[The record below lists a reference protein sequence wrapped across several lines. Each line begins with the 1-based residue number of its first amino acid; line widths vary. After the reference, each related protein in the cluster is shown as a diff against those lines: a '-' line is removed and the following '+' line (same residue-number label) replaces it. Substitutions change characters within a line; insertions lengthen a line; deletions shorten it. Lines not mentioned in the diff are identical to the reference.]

1 MNFSMPPITWICL
14 AIILVAFIVCFVLVQ
29 KFKNSDKLVENR
41 RVVEYFPTFIS
52 TLGVLGTFFGITMGL
67 MAFDTTDLDKSIPG
81 LLDGLKTA
89 FFTSLAGM
97 IGSMILSAFIG
108 RKQDEKE
115 GGISDINQAAGT
127 ICQAVKQM
135 SDLNKSTIEKLAS
148 QMEEQEKDRK
158 AFYSTMGSVMESVK
172 KTQASISESLLSIN
186 KSQSAVESE
195 MHSVVINQRSQNEV
209 LFEATGSMINSIGR
223 LEENSTTQTSHL
235 AATQKS
241 IVEIAEFTHHI
252 PDLVDLVEGTVGTQ
266 EEINTQVQKLKNIL
280 DGEVL
285 QIEESMNKTNQL
297 LERKFDEFTELLK
310 KSNTEALVEVIDLV
324 EGMVGTQEE
333 INAQVQKL
341 KNILDGEVL
350 QIEESMDKTNQ
361 LLERKFDEF
370 TELLK
375 KSNTEALVEVMKK
388 VTEEFQ
394 KQMNSLINKLIQENF
409 DQLNRSV
416 ERLNQWQQENKE
428 MISSLTQQYKQMA
441 TNFETTSDS
450 LDKVKDDTEALV
462 SEGGKLRKI
471 VDALNEVIVNDERFI
486 KTAEHLQKTAELS
499 QSNMES
505 FDASTK
511 ALNGWVRKQR
521 NFVDGVT
528 LLIEKLEE
536 IAKIKDYGQEF
547 WQGTKKN
554 MEEGVG
560 IIKQG
565 SVTLQQSLE
574 DLDRQFYARL
584 NTTLAELDTCIQA
597 MIKGK

>member
-350 QIEESMDKTNQ
+350 QIEESMNKTNQ

-565 SVTLQQSLE
+565 SVTLHQSLV

>member
-14 AIILVAFIVCFVLVQ
+14 VIILVAFIVCFVLVQ
-29 KFKNSDKLVENR
+29 KIKNSDKLVENR

-428 MISSLTQQYKQMA
+428 MISSLTHQYKQMA
-441 TNFETTSDS
+441 TNFEATSDS

-565 SVTLQQSLE
+565 SVTLHQSLV